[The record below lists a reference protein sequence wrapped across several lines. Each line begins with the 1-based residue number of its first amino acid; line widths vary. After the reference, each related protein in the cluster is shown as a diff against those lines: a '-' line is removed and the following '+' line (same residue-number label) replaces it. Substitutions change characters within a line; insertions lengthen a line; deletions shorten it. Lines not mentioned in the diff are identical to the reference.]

1 MHNQSNVRSFFER
14 MSSAVTVKTA
24 PPLELLH
31 TKSPVKL
38 VETTQSASYVPAEVA
53 GSSRSRVSSMQWE
66 IVDYGVG
73 LPPLAG
79 C

>member
-1 MHNQSNVRSFFER
+1 MHNQSQVRSFFER
-14 MSSAVTVKTA
+14 MSSAVATNAA

-31 TKSPVKL
+31 TKAPAKTATPVTGFTPSEA
-38 VETTQSASYVPAEVA
+38 VQ
-53 GSSRSRVSSMQWE
+53 SSRTHVTAMQWE

-73 LPPLAG
+73 LPPSAG

>member
-1 MHNQSNVRSFFER
+1 MHNQSQVRSFFER
-14 MSSAVTVKTA
+14 MSSVIAVNAA

-31 TKSPVKL
+31 TK
-38 VETTQSASYVPAEVA
+38 VPANTAVHPA
-53 GSSRSRVSSMQWE
+53 GFAPADTVNSARTRVSSMQWE

-79 C
+79 R

>member
-1 MHNQSNVRSFFER
+1 MHNQSQVRSFFER
-14 MSSAVTVKTA
+14 MSSAVATNAA

-31 TKSPVKL
+31 TKAPARTASPTASFTPS
-38 VETTQSASYVPAEVA
+38 EAIHSGRTQVTA
-53 GSSRSRVSSMQWE
+53 MQWE

-73 LPPLAG
+73 LPPSAG